1 MKLKLDH
8 LKRRS
13 EIAEACNNHKHLLM
27 WWSLVSQLH
36 CSIPS
41 FKLTC
46 FCLII
51 LGRCNISLL
60 NVPCALLLAGFVGTW
75 SKLEHQLR
83 MHGIDYEG
91 YRSMRV
97 FVGPELPLVT
107 LAAVRLC

>member
-1 MKLKLDH
+1 MVEF
-8 LKRRS
+8 S
-13 EIAEACNNHKHLLM
+13 VTIALFY
-27 WWSLVSQLH
+27 SF
-36 CSIPS
+36 

-46 FCLII
+46 FYLII